1 MKKILVGRLM
11 LGVLCLGVFSQAQS
25 VTITFDGVGAT
36 GSAGTFYDASY
47 GVTFTGGGLLA
58 DGATGGSAG
67 QPVFLNYAGDSQI
80 ATLTKVLGDSYAD
93 SYFDIWVNFNSDV
106 SVVSGDYFG
115 NQSVGGSI
123 FAYDEND
130 NELSSFSLS
139 ALTDASAVG
148 LLGSFD
154 FGSLTGIRS
163 LHLISDSASAAT
175 MLDNLSYATT
185 LVVPVPATIWLF
197 GSGILGLMG
206 FARRKK
212 S

>member
-11 LGVLCLGVFSQAQS
+11 LGVLCLGVFFQAQA
-25 VTITFDGVGAT
+25 VTITFDDVGAT
-36 GSAGTFYDASY
+36 GDAGAFYDASY
-47 GVTFTGGGLLA
+47 GVTFTGGGLLT
-58 DGATGGSAG
+58 DGAAGESVG
-67 QPVFLNYAGDSQI
+67 QPVFSNYVGDFQI
-80 ATLTKVLGDSYAD
+80 ATLTKVLGDLYTD

-106 SVVSGDYFG
+106 TAVSGDYFG

-123 FAYDEND
+123 FAYDENN

-139 ALTDASAVG
+139 ALTDASTVG
-148 LLGSFD
+148 LLGTFD

-175 MLDNLSYATT
+175 MLDNLSYST
-185 LVVPVPATIWLF
+185 LVVPVPAAIWLF
-197 GSGILGLMG
+197 SSGILGLMA